1 MTPSP
6 PDRTGPPPRPLEF
19 QRMFAEVRGR
29 LLGSAEPVRVG
40 RYELRERLGAGGMGV
55 VYAAYDAEL
64 GRRVAVKLLHETG
77 AEGQARDRIL
87 REAQAL
93 ARLSHPNVVQIYE
106 IGAVGRQVFVAME
119 FAEGLTLAQW
129 QTQRRGWRELLAVYV
144 DAGRGLAAAHA
155 AGLVHRDVKPE
166 NVLVG
171 ADGRV
176 RVLDFGLARGIAEA
190 IEPGPVA
197 THDALLAP
205 ITTTGAV
212 MGTPAYMSPEQW
224 RGEPTDARS
233 DQFSFCVAL
242 YAAVHGARPF
252 AGAGLRELRD
262 HVLAGVLQP
271 PPVGARVPGALRRAL
286 LRGLR
291 TDPRERFPDMQ
302 ALLAALERAR
312 RGRPVA
318 WLGLGV
324 LALGV
329 GAALGGRWSVPEEP
343 VPRDMCKRSGA
354 QVEVVWS
361 EPRRAA
367 VRRAFLAT
375 DRADAG
381 EVWSQVAAQI
391 DEYTA
396 AWTEHHAAACEDA
409 LAGERKDGGARDL
422 SEGPY
427 LRMACLDRGLGEL
440 RALTDAFVDD
450 ADAMIDDAVKVAYR
464 LRSLE
469 ECRLRPALAW
479 TTTAPADPQ
488 AAVQVEALAGKLDEI
503 SALLKA
509 GEFARGIPRA
519 REAVAQARALGHD
532 HTTAEAL
539 VLLGSLES
547 LVGDYAAAE
556 QSLFA
561 AVLFAEN
568 GDNKAALA
576 RARTE
581 LVFVLGYGLGRHDE
595 ALHWGALAG
604 NAIRQPGSG
613 GALEVRLGSAMG
625 LVHHR
630 RGDLPAARRAFED
643 ALALATATLGPDNPG
658 VATVLVNLSAVQE
671 DAGQHDDAVTSL
683 RRALAIRERALGG
696 EHPDTRRDRE
706 ALARLM
712 AAVPKDRPG

>member
-1 MTPSP
+1 V
-6 PDRTGPPPRPLEF
+6 E
-19 QRMFAEVRGR
+19 
-29 LLGSAEPVRVG
+29 
-40 RYELRERLGAGGMGV
+40 
-55 VYAAYDAEL
+55 
-64 GRRVAVKLLHETG
+64 
-77 AEGQARDRIL
+77 
-87 REAQAL
+87 
-93 ARLSHPNVVQIYE
+93 
-106 IGAVGRQVFVAME
+106 
-119 FAEGLTLAQW
+119 
-129 QTQRRGWRELLAVYV
+129 
-144 DAGRGLAAAHA
+144 AGRGLAAAHA
-155 AGLVHRDVKPE
+155 AGLVHRDFKPE

-205 ITTTGAV
+205 ITATGAV

-291 TDPRERFPDMQ
+291 TDPRERFPDMH

-381 EVWSQVAAQI
+381 EVWSQVAAQV
-391 DEYTA
+391 DEYAA

-409 LAGERKDGGARDL
+409 LAGEREDGGARDL

-450 ADAMIDDAVKVAYR
+450 AEAVIDDAVKAAYK

-469 ECRLRPALAW
+469 ECRLRPALALM
-479 TTTAPADPQ
+479 TTAPADPQ
-488 AAVQVEALAGKLDEI
+488 AAVQVQALAGKLDEI

-556 QSLFA
+556 QSCSRRCCSPRTA
-561 AVLFAEN
+561 TTRRRWP
-568 GDNKAALA
+568 A
-576 RARTE
+576 RARSWCSCWAT
-581 LVFVLGYGLGRHDE
+581 
-595 ALHWGALAG
+595 
-604 NAIRQPGSG
+604 
-613 GALEVRLGSAMG
+613 GSAATTRRCTG
-625 LVHHR
+625 ARWPATRSASPAAAARSRSGSAARWGWSTTAAATCPR
-630 RGDLPAARRAFED
+630 RGGRSRT

-658 VATVLVNLSAVQE
+658 VATVLVNLAAVQE
-671 DAGQHDDAVTSL
+671 DAGRRGDAVTSL

-712 AAVPKDRPG
+712 AVPKDSPG

>member
-29 LLGSAEPVRVG
+29 LIGSAEPVRVG

-129 QTQRRGWRELLAVYV
+129 QAQRRGWRELLAVYV

-176 RVLDFGLARGIAEA
+176 RVLDFGLARGVAEA
-190 IEPGPVA
+190 IEPGPAA

-205 ITTTGAV
+205 ITATGAV

-242 YAAVHGARPF
+242 YAAVHGGPAVRGGGPARAAGPRARGGAAAA
-252 AGAGLRELRD
+252 AGAGRGSRASCGGRCS
-262 HVLAGVLQP
+262 AGCA
-271 PPVGARVPGALRRAL
+271 GTRAS
-286 LRGLR
+286 GSP
-291 TDPRERFPDMQ
+291 TCT
-302 ALLAALERAR
+302 ALLAALERVR

-329 GAALGGRWSVPEEP
+329 GAALGGRWSAPEEP
-343 VPRDMCKRSGA
+343 VPRDMCK
-354 QVEVVWS
+354 Q
-361 EPRRAA
+361 RRAGGGGVERA
-367 VRRAFLAT
+367 AARRRSAGRSSRPTA
-375 DRADAG
+375 ADAG
-381 EVWSQVAAQI
+381 EVWAQVAAQV
-391 DEYTA
+391 DEYAA
-396 AWTEHHAAACEDA
+396 AWAEQPRGGLRATRSSAASA
-409 LAGERKDGGARDL
+409 RRRPRDL

-427 LRMACLDRGLGEL
+427 LTDGVPRPRARGAARVDRRVHPRRGRGD
-440 RALTDAFVDD
+440 RRRGQGGV
-450 ADAMIDDAVKVAYR
+450 
-464 LRSLE
+464 
-469 ECRLRPALAW
+469 
-479 TTTAPADPQ
+479 Q
-488 AAVQVEALAGKLDEI
+488 AAV
-503 SALLKA
+503 
-509 GEFARGIPRA
+509 ARGVP
-519 REAVAQARALGHD
+519 
-532 HTTAEAL
+532 
-539 VLLGSLES
+539 
-547 LVGDYAAAE
+547 
-556 QSLFA
+556 
-561 AVLFAEN
+561 
-568 GDNKAALA
+568 A
-576 RARTE
+576 RAR
-581 LVFVLGYGLGRHDE
+581 R
-595 ALHWGALAG
+595 W
-604 NAIRQPGSG
+604 R
-613 GALEVRLGSAMG
+613 
-625 LVHHR
+625 
-630 RGDLPAARRAFED
+630 
-643 ALALATATLGPDNPG
+643 
-658 VATVLVNLSAVQE
+658 
-671 DAGQHDDAVTSL
+671 
-683 RRALAIRERALGG
+683 
-696 EHPDTRRDRE
+696 
-706 ALARLM
+706 
-712 AAVPKDRPG
+712 